1 MWVGNLLCEIKK
13 YYFCAREEQE
23 INTLYNII
31 EAKMDSLNA
40 LFQLSESVSAVLLI
54 SVICAA
60 GIILGKLKV
69 KGVSLGVTFVF
80 FAGIMAGYCGL
91 HANSVMTQYA
101 MDAGLVLFVYSLGLQ
116 VGPGFLSAFRHGGA
130 QLNFIGLAVVLVG
143 TLLALVCCA
152 LTDVSLPDMMGVL
165 CGATTNTPALGAAQQ
180 AMAQIGMADKAASLS
195 LGCAVTYPLGVIGVI
210 LAFMFLRV
218 FVRRIGKNGA
228 KEPPAEADAPYIVS
242 FHVRNVAV
250 CGKSLRQVMRLAKIE
265 FVVSRLWREGKVFL
279 PTSETVLEADDR
291 ILVITH
297 RKDVD
302 YLTVFF
308 GERDATDWN
317 QKDVD
322 WDKIDRQIVS
332 KRVVITRPE
341 INGKRLGALQLRN
354 RFSVNVSRVNR
365 AGLDLVATSDLVLCM
380 GDRITVVGEEKAV
393 EHVAGHLGN
402 VVANL
407 DEPNLAAIFIGIVL
421 GLLLGAIPLSIPS
434 IGVPVKLGL
443 AGGPIV
449 VGILVG
455 AYGPRFHMV
464 TYTTNSANR
473 MLRALGLSIYL
484 ACLGLTAGPRFFDT
498 VVGADGLLWVALGF
512 LVTVLPVV
520 LVGYCALKF
529 TKLELSSVGGL
540 LCGSMANPMALGYV
554 NDTSDANKAS
564 VAYTTVYPLCMFA
577 RVVVVQ
583 VVLLWSM

>member
-1 MWVGNLLCEIKK
+1 
-13 YYFCAREEQE
+13 
-23 INTLYNII
+23 
-31 EAKMDSLNA
+31 MDSLNA

-421 GLLLGAIPLSIPS
+421 GLLLGAIPFSIPS

>member
-1 MWVGNLLCEIKK
+1 
-13 YYFCAREEQE
+13 
-23 INTLYNII
+23 
-31 EAKMDSLNA
+31 MDSLNA
-40 LFQLSESVSAVLLI
+40 LFQLSDSVSAVLLV

-60 GIILGKLKV
+60 GIILGKLKI

-210 LAFMFLRV
+210 LAFMFLKV

-228 KEPPAEADAPYIVS
+228 KEPPTEADAPYIVS

-250 CGKSLRQVMRLAKIE
+250 CGKTLRQVMRLAKIE

-421 GLLLGAIPLSIPS
+421 GLLLGAIPFSIPS

>member
-1 MWVGNLLCEIKK
+1 
-13 YYFCAREEQE
+13 
-23 INTLYNII
+23 
-31 EAKMDSLNA
+31 MDSLNA